1 MALLFT
7 QSRKLFII
15 FTTLVLLIFSLSTLV
30 LWDNHEVGEVSEHG
44 KASSL
49 HAPSVVPY

>member
-15 FTTLVLLIFSLSTLV
+15 FTTFVLLVFSVSTLI
-30 LWDNHEVGEVSEHG
+30 LWEDTEKGDIATHG